1 MCRLN
6 QAYSRLPNSRGT
18 DLPQLVFSRK
28 APLQTH
34 SCALRDKHTALHF
47 LLLPSAFLC
56 LEILGNSAFHF
67 KHVAKRTS
75 PNYYIWPCN
84 KRFTLFLSN
93 FIDTKMTYLKTL
105 RVWRYL
111 RLTFDI
117 KSAIIAKRWV
127 LLFPLFFNTTLA
139 CKILNFY
146 DSPTRRRKLE
156 KNFKEQTN
164 ESCMSLPMRMWLL
177 SSYAGLLKRENT
189 GLYHFPL

>member
-1 MCRLN
+1 MQIEPGLFTSPK
-6 QAYSRLPNSRGT
+6 QQGHWSSTAGAFQEGATP
-18 DLPQLVFSRK
+18 DPQLC
-28 APLQTH
+28 PQGQ
-34 SCALRDKHTALHF
+34 HTALHF

-111 RLTFDI
+111 RFAFDM

-156 KNFKEQTN
+156 NNLKEQN
-164 ESCMSLPMRMWLL
+164 
-177 SSYAGLLKRENT
+177 
-189 GLYHFPL
+189 